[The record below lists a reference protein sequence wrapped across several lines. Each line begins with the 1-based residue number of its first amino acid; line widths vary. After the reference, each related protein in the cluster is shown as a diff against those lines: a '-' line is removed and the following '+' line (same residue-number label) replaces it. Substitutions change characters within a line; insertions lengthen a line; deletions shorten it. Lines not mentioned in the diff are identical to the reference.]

1 MADKINTIGIIAAAG
16 NLPVLLAEALHKR
29 GKLALVVALTD
40 IADHPF
46 PKDIAVHTMAAGAI
60 GEIVALLKTQGCQEV
75 LFSGQLPRL
84 ALSALPP
91 GAMDAMTKGVAKQ
104 AFVASDNDALEMVA
118 QVFAQHGLPMADLR
132 SLVPEMFAP
141 LGCIA
146 GKPLDALSAGE
157 QMAVSQGLAVLQQ
170 LGGCDV
176 GQAVVAQERR
186 VLAIEAAEGTD
197 NMLGRVYGLVDTSLT
212 PPVLVKAPKSA
223 QNRKLDPPVVGTH
236 TIDKAKSAG
245 IGTIV
250 VEAGGVIIADKEA
263 SIKAAQQHQVSLIG
277 VETGG

>member
-1 MADKINTIGIIAAAG
+1 MADNTNTIGIIAAAG
-16 NLPVLLAEALHKR
+16 NLPVLLAAALQKR
-29 GKLALVVALTD
+29 GRLGLVVALTD

-60 GEIVALLKTQGCQEV
+60 GEMVALLHDKGCQEV

-91 GAMDAMTKGVAKQ
+91 AAMDAVTQEVAKQ
-104 AFVASDNDALEMVA
+104 AFSTSDNDALEMVA
-118 QVFAQHGLPMADLR
+118 QVFTQHGLPMADLR

-146 GKPLDALSAGE
+146 GKALDALSKGE
-157 QMAVSQGLAVLQQ
+157 QMAVTQGLAVLRQ

-197 NMLGRVYGLVDTSLT
+197 SMLGRVRGLVDTGLT

-223 QNRKLDPPVVGTH
+223 QNRKLDPPVVGSD
-236 TIDKAKSAG
+236 TIAKARSVG

-263 SIKAAQQHQVSLIG
+263 SIRAAEKHHISLIG
-277 VETGG
+277 VETGE